1 MTRLKLTSTAM
12 RITPQDRAR
21 IRQATEEV
29 AGAGARALLF
39 GSRVHDEFKG
49 GDIDLLVELPAPT
62 EDALALSVRLSARIQ
77 QQIGLRKI
85 DVLIADPASP
95 DSPLLRQARQDAVA
109 V

>member
-1 MTRLKLTSTAM
+1 M
-12 RITPQDRAR
+12 RISLQERSS
-21 IRQATEEV
+21 IRRATEEV

-39 GSRVHDEFKG
+39 GSRVHDDLRG
-49 GDIDLLVELPAPT
+49 GDSDLLVELPAPA
-62 EDALALSVRLSARIQ
+62 EDALGLSVRIAARIQ
-77 QQIGLRKI
+77 RQIGLRRI

>member
-1 MTRLKLTSTAM
+1 MNLTSAAM
-12 RITPQDRAR
+12 RISPQERSS
-21 IRQATEEV
+21 IRRATEEV

-39 GSRVHDEFKG
+39 GSRVHDDLRG
-49 GDIDLLVELPAPT
+49 GDIDLLVELPAPAK
-62 EDALALSVRLSARIQ
+62 DSLGLAVRIAARIQ
-77 QQIGLRKI
+77 RQIGLRKI

>member
-1 MTRLKLTSTAM
+1 MNLTSAAM
-12 RITPQDRAR
+12 RISPQERSS
-21 IRQATEEV
+21 IRRATEEV

-39 GSRVHDEFKG
+39 GSRLHDDLRG
-49 GDIDLLVELPAPT
+49 GDIDLLVELPAPA
-62 EDALALSVRLSARIQ
+62 EDALGLSVRIAARIQ
-77 QQIGLRKI
+77 RQIGLRKI